1 MQSDD
6 TFSRKGEEQH
16 PFISSSTFAG
26 QLLVQDADELK
37 ELRPDVTILGVPM
50 EWGECAA
57 GQAWG
62 PTTIRALSS
71 MALGAQ
77 HVEYELS
84 PFSVLKVADYGD
96 VPDVGKSNVGESFEK
111 TTEMVLEILQAGSMP
126 LVLGGDHSIT
136 FPILKA
142 YSQHY
147 KGNIGLIHVDAHID
161 VMDMWGSEKYSCA
174 SWLRRSIEE
183 FPNLKTENYTMIGA
197 RGFWRQAGDVQWMK
211 ERGMKVFGML
221 DVDELGIDH
230 CIDVAIERAWNGTD
244 AVYLTFDGDGIDP
257 AYAPG
262 LGLPS
267 PGGLTTREA
276 LRLIRKVTIKGIHGM
291 DFVELT
297 ILQENEAQ
305 TSTYLAVNLIMEA
318 LTGLAMGRK

>member
-1 MQSDD
+1 MH
-6 TFSRKGEEQH
+6 EETNFFDRAESQH

-26 QLLVQDADELK
+26 QLLVEDADELK
-37 ELRPDVTILGVPM
+37 RLSPDVTILGVPM

-62 PTTIRALSS
+62 PMTIRALSG
-71 MALGAQ
+71 MVHGAH
-77 HVEYELS
+77 HVEYDLS
-84 PFSVLKVADYGD
+84 PFSALKVADYGD
-96 VPDVGKSNVGESFEK
+96 VPEVGKSNVEESFDK
-111 TTEMVLEILQAGSMP
+111 TTEMVLEILQAGSIP

-136 FPILKA
+136 YPILKA

-183 FPNLKTENYTMIGA
+183 FPNLKAENYTMIGA

-230 CIDVAIERAWNGTD
+230 CVDVAIERAWDGTD

-267 PGGLTTREA
+267 PGGLNTREA
-276 LRLIRKVTIKGIHGM
+276 LQLIRKVTTKGIHGM

-318 LTGLAMGRK
+318 LTGLALGRK

>member
-1 MQSDD
+1 MGEMD
-6 TFSRKGEEQH
+6 TFISKGETQH

-26 QLLVQDADELK
+26 QLLVQDADELN
-37 ELRPDVTILGVPM
+37 ELSPDVTILGVPM

-57 GQAWG
+57 GQMWG
-62 PTTIRALSS
+62 PKTIRALSA
-71 MALGAQ
+71 MALGAH
-77 HVEYELS
+77 HVEFDIS
-84 PFSVLKVADYGD
+84 PFSALKVADYGD
-96 VPDVGKSNVGESFEK
+96 VPGVGKSNVEESFEK

-136 FPILKA
+136 YPILKA
-142 YSQHY
+142 YSQHH

-183 FPNLKTENYTMIGA
+183 FPNLKAENYTMIGA
-197 RGFWRQAGDVQWMK
+197 RGFWRMAGDVQWMK
-211 ERGMKVFGML
+211 DQGMKVFGMR
-221 DVDELGIDH
+221 DVEAHGIDA
-230 CIDVAIERAWNGTD
+230 CVDVAIERAWKDTEV
-244 AVYLTFDGDGIDP
+244 VYLSFDGDGIDP

-262 LGLPS
+262 LGLPT

-276 LRLIRKVTIKGIHGM
+276 LQLIRKVTHKGIHGM

-305 TSTYLAVNLIMEA
+305 TSTYLVVNLIMEA

>member
-1 MQSDD
+1 MHEDEVFTS
-6 TFSRKGEEQH
+6 KGESQH
-16 PFISSSTFAG
+16 PFISGATFAG

-62 PTTIRALSS
+62 PATIRALSGMS
-71 MALGAQ
+71 HGVH
-77 HVEYELS
+77 HVEFDIS
-84 PFSVLKVADYGD
+84 PFSALKVVDYGD
-96 VPDVGKSNVGESFEK
+96 VPGVGKSNVEESFER
-111 TTEMVLEILQAGSMP
+111 TTEMVLEILRAGSIP

-136 FPILKA
+136 YPILKA
-142 YSQHY
+142 YSKHF

-161 VMDMWGSEKYSCA
+161 VMDRWGTEKYSCA

-183 FPNLKTENYTMIGA
+183 FPNLLGENYTMIGA

-211 ERGMKVFGML
+211 DHKMQVFTMV
-221 DVDELGIDH
+221 DVEAQGVES
-230 CIDVAIERAWNGTD
+230 CVDVAIERAWRDTE

-262 LGLPS
+262 IGMPS

-276 LRLIRKVTIKGIHGM
+276 LQLIRKVMSKGVHGM
-291 DFVELT
+291 DLVELT

-305 TSTYLAVNLIMEA
+305 TSTYLAVSLILEA
-318 LTGLAMGRK
+318 LTALAMGRS